1 MMVVTK
7 YTKPFVEVILRRLGA
22 EAEAASFEKK
32 KLNLKKNKIGFVA
45 C

>member
-32 KLNLKKNKIGFVA
+32 KKWT
-45 C
+45 